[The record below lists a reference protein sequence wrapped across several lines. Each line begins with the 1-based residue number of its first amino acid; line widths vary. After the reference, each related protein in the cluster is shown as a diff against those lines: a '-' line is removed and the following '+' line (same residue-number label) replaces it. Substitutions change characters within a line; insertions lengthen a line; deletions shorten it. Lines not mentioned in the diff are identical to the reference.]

1 MILKLNKKNK
11 MEQKIEITD
20 EEKITLLTEEI
31 AELYNFIQYVEAKTI
46 CSETSNMIRSFLKTK
61 GIWQN

>member
-1 MILKLNKKNK
+1 

-20 EEKITLLTEEI
+20 EEKITLLSEEI

-46 CSETSNMIRSFLKTK
+46 CSETSNKIRSFLQSK
-61 GIWQN
+61 GIWQTN